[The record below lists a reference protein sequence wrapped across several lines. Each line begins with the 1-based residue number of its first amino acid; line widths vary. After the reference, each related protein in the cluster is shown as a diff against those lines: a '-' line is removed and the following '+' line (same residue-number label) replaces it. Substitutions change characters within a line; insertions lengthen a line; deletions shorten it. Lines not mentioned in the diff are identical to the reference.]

1 MKKHLV
7 KIACLLLLSSF
18 CENTFSQSRI
28 ESTYHNPVLPG
39 DHPDPTI
46 IRVGENYYSAATTSS
61 FAPNYPLYQSRDL
74 INWDRIGS
82 IFPEPPKWTSGAFW
96 APELYYINGTY
107 YVYYTAK
114 RKGDNI
120 SCIGVA
126 TTKDL
131 TKGFEDHG
139 ILIEWGKEAIDAYV
153 FKDDDGKLY
162 ITWKAYGLGPDRPI
176 EILAS
181 ELSADGLSL
190 KGEHFSLTHHDKGW
204 VGRGDEG
211 ECLVKHN
218 GYYYMLYSIGGCC
231 DNRCTYNVRVARAKS
246 LRGEWEQYEEKAL
259 LEGGENLICTGH
271 GTLVQTP
278 DNRYFYLYHAYNSKD
293 FEFVGRQGLLDEML
307 WDEKTG
313 WPYFK
318 HGNTP
323 TSQAETPFKNTV
335 QKRTPVFEDNFSS
348 EKNAKYWQ
356 WNMHYAKPEIVRTP
370 NQLILGSNDNESTF
384 LGVMPQTGTYTM
396 ETCVTNQSDNLKGL
410 SIYGSHNNLLSI
422 GVGKSEV
429 VLYQMR
435 EGNKEII
442 ATAGVPAN
450 SPIYLKVECLTGRLF
465 RFYWSTDQKNWNI
478 CLDKNGYSQLNATNY
493 AIWGGG
499 LRVGLWVENE
509 NGSTG
514 VFSFFRLSNKY

>member
-1 MKKHLV
+1 MKIQLL
-7 KIACLLLLSSF
+7 KIVCLILF
-18 CENTFSQSRI
+18 CGLGENSFSQSNVV
-28 ESTYHNPVLPG
+28 STYHNPVIPG
-39 DHPDPTI
+39 DFPDPTV
-46 IRVGENYYSAATTSS
+46 IRVGDNYYSAGTSS
-61 FAPNYPLYQSRDL
+61 DFGPTYPLYQSKDL
-74 INWDRIGS
+74 INWKRIGA
-82 IFPEPPKWTSGAFW
+82 IFNEKPEWTGGTFW
-96 APELYYINGTY
+96 APELFYNNGTF

-114 RKGDNI
+114 RKSDNV

-126 TTKDL
+126 TTKDI
-131 TKGFEDHG
+131 TKGFQDHG
-139 ILIEWGKEAIDAYV
+139 LLIEWGKEAIDAFA

-211 ECLVKHN
+211 ECIVKHGN
-218 GYYYMLYSIGGCC
+218 YYYMLYSIGGCC
-231 DNRCTYNVRVARAKS
+231 DNKCTYNVRVARSKS

-259 LEGGENLICTGH
+259 LEGGENWICSGH

-278 DNRYFYLYHAYNSKD
+278 DKRYFYMYHAYNSKD
-293 FEFVGRQGLLDEML
+293 FEYVGRQGLLDEML

-335 QKRTPVFEDNFSS
+335 QVRNPVFEDDFSS
-348 EKNAKYWQ
+348 AENEKFWQ
-356 WNMHYAKPEIVRTP
+356 WNVRFAKPGMIRSP
-370 NQLILGSNDNESTF
+370 QQLILSSNDSEAAF
-384 LGVMPQTGTYTM
+384 IGVNPQTGTYTM

-410 SIYGSHNNLLSI
+410 CIYGSHSRLLSI
-422 GVGKSEV
+422 AVNQSDV
-429 VLYQMR
+429 VLYQI
-435 EGNKEII
+435 GK
-442 ATAGVPAN
+442 GVHETLSSAKIPSN
-450 SPIYLKVECLTGRLF
+450 TPVFLRVECLAGRLF
-465 RFYWSTDQKNWNI
+465 RFYWSLDQKNWKS
-478 CLDKNGYSQLNATNY
+478 CLDKNGNVQLDATNL

-499 LRVGLWVENE
+499 LRVGLWVENT

-514 VFSFFRLSNKY
+514 VFSYFKLSNKY